1 MALYKLFSQNV
12 EIQYKSYLLSKAT
25 LFTVLIAVINI
36 MLPFVI
42 AFKSKGFWLQSH
54 YFYEQPLIRSTYDYL
69 LVAETDDPSVNIV
82 CGEINTLHNEI
93 NKYEENCVETQ
104 IQEKDFDRNGKNDI
118 LEFKIH
124 LIIPNERTITSIML
138 ILGLDF
144 QLMKTC
150 PLQMQGLA
158 IINKEFSIPPHGLKF
173 YGDIQMYQSIHLPC
187 LQNTVDTKY
196 NHSSFALSTE
206 NKNAI
211 DFILDEYF
219 SREDFTIVTPIFSRN
234 QIGHTGTMDLNIV
247 LKITEIPVR
256 YLPSLLQELKWAWPQ
271 YLSLLFIFYY
281 LLEKIK
287 RFVFSKRLFM
297 AWKIIPGQKRE

>member
-36 MLPFVI
+36 MLPFMI

-69 LVAETDDPSVNIV
+69 LIAETDDPSVNIV

-93 NKYEENCVETQ
+93 NEYEENCVETQ
-104 IQEKDFDRNGKNDI
+104 
-118 LEFKIH
+118 
-124 LIIPNERTITSIML
+124 
-138 ILGLDF
+138 
-144 QLMKTC
+144 
-150 PLQMQGLA
+150 
-158 IINKEFSIPPHGLKF
+158 
-173 YGDIQMYQSIHLPC
+173 
-187 LQNTVDTKY
+187 
-196 NHSSFALSTE
+196 
-206 NKNAI
+206 
-211 DFILDEYF
+211 
-219 SREDFTIVTPIFSRN
+219 
-234 QIGHTGTMDLNIV
+234 
-247 LKITEIPVR
+247 ITEIPVR